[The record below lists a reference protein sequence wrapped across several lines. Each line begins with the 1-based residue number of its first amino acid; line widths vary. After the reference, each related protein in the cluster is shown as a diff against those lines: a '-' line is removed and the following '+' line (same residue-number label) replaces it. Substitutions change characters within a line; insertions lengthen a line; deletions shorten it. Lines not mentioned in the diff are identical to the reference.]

1 VSAANERRY
10 ASVIGPAACDEQV
23 ERLAYDVGA
32 GLARAGFTVITGG
45 EQGAMEAASRGASE
59 AGGLAVGLLPG
70 TDRSRANEFADV
82 TVVTAV
88 GYARNLSVVA
98 SGDVVVAV
106 GGQWGTLS
114 EIGLAGVLGRPV
126 VLLRGWRLE
135 HAAALPSEVHYA
147 ETAEEAVELAS
158 RLVAPD

>member
-1 VSAANERRY
+1 MRRY
-10 ASVIGPAACDEQV
+10 AAVIGPSACDEATA
-23 ERLAYDVGA
+23 RLAYDVGA
-32 GLARAGFTVITGG
+32 GLARAGFTVVSGG

-70 TDRSRANEFADV
+70 TDRTRANHYADV
-82 TVVTAV
+82 TVVTGV

-106 GGQWGTLS
+106 GGHWGTLS

-126 VLLRGWRLE
+126 VLLAGWRLE
-135 HAAALPSEVHYA
+135 HATALPGGVHYA
-147 ETAEEAVELAS
+147 NTAEDAVALAT
-158 RLVAPD
+158 RLAGA